1 MLQHEG
7 PSTLQVA
14 ISEAKTLGLHPLNAR
29 RGQKQG
35 SRGSKQK
42 MEHNYEEK
50 LAPTLALIYSK
61 SLSWKGGN

>member
-1 MLQHEG
+1 MLQDEG

-14 ISEAKTLGLHPLNAR
+14 ISEAKMLGLHPLNAR

-35 SRGSKQK
+35 SRCSNKK

-50 LAPTLALIYSK
+50 LVPTLALIYSK
-61 SLSWKGGN
+61 SLS